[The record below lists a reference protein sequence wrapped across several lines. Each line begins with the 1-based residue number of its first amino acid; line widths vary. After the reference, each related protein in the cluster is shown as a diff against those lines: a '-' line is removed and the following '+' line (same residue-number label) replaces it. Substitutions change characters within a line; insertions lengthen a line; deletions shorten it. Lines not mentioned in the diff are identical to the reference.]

1 MIATIICSVLI
12 AGYAGFLIYRFVKS
26 AIKAKK
32 SGQPI
37 KCSGCSCG
45 CSGHSCPGCKKQKA
59 QITHINGVFGCC
71 IIKARKYPFAKRYLL
86 VS

>member
-12 AGYAGFLIYRFVKS
+12 AGYAGFLIYRVVKS

-45 CSGHSCPGCKKQKA
+45 CSGHSCPGCKK
-59 QITHINGVFGCC
+59 
-71 IIKARKYPFAKRYLL
+71 
-86 VS
+86 